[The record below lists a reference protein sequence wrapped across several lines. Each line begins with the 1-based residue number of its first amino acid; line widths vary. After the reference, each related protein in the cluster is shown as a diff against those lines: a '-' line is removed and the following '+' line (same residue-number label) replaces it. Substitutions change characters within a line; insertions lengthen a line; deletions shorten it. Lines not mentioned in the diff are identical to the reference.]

1 MKRKQQLS
9 RRKRA
14 LSHARSSDE
23 TCYAS
28 TSGSD
33 SASASVLNRGSANRT
48 TLAKKAA
55 VNKRKMYE
63 PEHARAA
70 LAEMANGMTVRQ
82 ASLKFNVPIGQ
93 LCRT

>member
-1 MKRKQQLS
+1 
-9 RRKRA
+9 
-14 LSHARSSDE
+14 
-23 TCYAS
+23 
-28 TSGSD
+28 
-33 SASASVLNRGSANRT
+33 VLNRGSANRT